1 MEHTGG
7 ELREA
12 TGKDTSALSADN
24 TRAAYSGAVGD
35 LISEGRNIVLVEA
48 DVMKSAGTLPVR
60 ERYPERV
67 IQVGIA
73 EQNAVGVAA
82 GLADMGFIPI
92 VETFA
97 VLIGRRA
104 LDQVWMAVAF
114 SGANV
119 KLAGLYSGFTI
130 AENGATHQSLED
142 LAVLRAIP
150 EIVILEPADPR
161 ELVQMVRAAVDHVGP
176 VYLRTVRGSLP
187 DIYEELPGFEIGKAI
202 VVASGD
208 DLTIL
213 ASGVMVQYA
222 LTARNLLAEQ
232 GVEARVVNP
241 RTIKPIDAET
251 VIRCAE
257 ETGCIVTVE
266 DHGVTGG
273 LGSAVAE
280 LLGECRPTPM
290 KRVGVRDRFGD
301 SGSFAQLIEKYQ
313 MDPPAIAEAALSVL
327 RMKT

>member
-1 MEHTGG
+1 MEHDVR

-12 TGKDTSALSADN
+12 MSKDTSALFSDN

-35 LISEGRNIVLVEA
+35 LIAEGRNIVLVEA
-48 DVMKSAGTLPVR
+48 DVMKAAGTLPVR
-60 ERYPERV
+60 ERYPDRV

-119 KLAGLYSGFTI
+119 KLAGLYSGFTT

-142 LAVLRAIP
+142 LSVLRAIP
-150 EIVILEPADPR
+150 EIVILEPVDPR

-187 DIYEELPGFEIGKAI
+187 VIYEELPAFEIGKA
-202 VVASGD
+202 VVIAPGD
-208 DLTIL
+208 DLAIL

-232 GVEARVVNP
+232 GIRARVVNP
-241 RTIKPIDAET
+241 RTIKPLDDET
-251 VIRCAE
+251 VLRCAE

-280 LLGECRPTPM
+280 LLGEQRPTPLR
-290 KRVGVRDRFGD
+290 RVGVRDRFGD

-327 RMKT
+327 SMKT